1 MSDAVLQSPRVRVT
15 EIVRAWFAA
24 KEKAAPQLP
33 LDDQIGRGQEAAR
46 LLAHPLVKETLASI
60 ETEYVRAW
68 FATKDNQGD
77 QRERI
82 WMYLKM
88 LHRMHG
94 DLSNTMNNGEFI
106 KKKLEQERESAK
118 RNHGIA

>member
-1 MSDAVLQSPRVRVT
+1 MSEAVLQSAFDRAAD
-15 EIVRAWFAA
+15 IVRAWFAA
-24 KEKAAPQLP
+24 KEKAVPQLP

-46 LLAHPLVKETLASI
+46 LLAHPLVKEALASI
-60 ETEYVRAW
+60 EAEYVRAW
-68 FATKDNQGD
+68 FATKDEQAE

-94 DLSNTMNNGEFI
+94 DLGATMNNGEFI